1 MTLSHEPMLAD
12 ALGCLKDAQ
21 KALFAEISGYP
32 TPISGCDAQFNHLL
46 SERHKIGEALV
57 ALGSTPFVATP
68 RTPEQGARVE
78 SR

>member
-1 MTLSHEPMLAD
+1 MTLSHEPMLTD
-12 ALGCLKDAQ
+12 ALGCLKSAQ
-21 KALFAEISGYP
+21 QALFAEISSYP

-46 SERHKIGEALV
+46 SERGKIAEALA

-68 RTPEQGARVE
+68 RIPEQDARVE